1 MQIKTQEVRDV
12 VRILDEIIE
21 QYKEDSVE
29 KKRDWRTYEQRLTE
43 RLKKAFKELKSLVH
57 EAVAAIRIVKG
68 ETRGTK
74 PNLTLEQKVLQ

>member
-1 MQIKTQEVRDV
+1 MQIKTQEVRNV
-12 VRILDEIIE
+12 VRIFDEIVE
-21 QYKEDSVE
+21 QYTDDSV
-29 KKRDWRTYEQRLTE
+29 KT
-43 RLKKAFKELKSLVH
+43 AFTELKPLGH